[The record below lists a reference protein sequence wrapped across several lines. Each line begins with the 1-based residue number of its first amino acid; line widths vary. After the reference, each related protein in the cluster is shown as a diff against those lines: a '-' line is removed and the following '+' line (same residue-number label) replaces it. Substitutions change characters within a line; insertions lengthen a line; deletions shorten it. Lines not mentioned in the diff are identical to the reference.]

1 LSRSAILAFLDL
13 RLVRGKIK
21 GLLLEWSIQLKKYLE
36 RYAFLFTIA
45 GLIITL
51 DQWTKYLVRSN
62 LAFQETWSPWAWL
75 SPYARIVH
83 WKNTGAAFGIFQNL
97 NTVFAV
103 LAVVVTIAII
113 YFFPRVEKGE
123 WPLRIALSMQM
134 GGALGNLIDRLTQGY
149 VTDFVSLGRFAV
161 FNVADASI
169 SMGVAVL
176 VVGVW
181 LTERKHAAAVQKKGE
196 DEQTEADI
204 VQADYE
210 ERQPVE

>member
-1 LSRSAILAFLDL
+1 M
-13 RLVRGKIK
+13 
-21 GLLLEWSIQLKKYLE
+21 KKYLE
-36 RYAFLFTIA
+36 SYTFLFSIA
-45 GLIITL
+45 GLIIIL

-62 LAFQETWSPWAWL
+62 LALQETWSPWAWL

-97 NTVFAV
+97 NPVFAV
-103 LAVVVTIAII
+103 LAVVVSIAIL

-181 LTERKHAAAVQKKGE
+181 LTERKHAAATQKKGE
-196 DEQTEADI
+196 DEQIEGDI
-204 VQADYE
+204 KKADYQE
-210 ERQPVE
+210 KQPIE